1 MGRGVQRGLN
11 FNNHIGHIHNRVWPL
26 FFEILCTIYLI
37 ESIKKSVWAGLRN
50 DVLKIWAAEPV
61 KPEAAGSSPVAPAE
75 KSKGLQVVTVVP
87 FLLCLNFAQIIGQ
100 SPEFGFL
107 FLRILTLCRFEPKSI
122 LIPPCRL

>member
-61 KPEAAGSSPVAPAE
+61 KPEAAGSSPVAPANKSRGYDSIVAPFSFGGPE
-75 KSKGLQVVTVVP
+75 KGEKFFRDP
-87 FLLCLNFAQIIGQ
+87 IFLLHWPPSISALPNL
-100 SPEFGFL
+100 SP
-107 FLRILTLCRFEPKSI
+107 LT
-122 LIPPCRL
+122 RLSFP

>member
-1 MGRGVQRGLN
+1 MGRGGQRGLN

-61 KPEAAGSSPVAPAE
+61 KPEAAGSSPVNPASQI
-75 KSKGLQVVTVVP
+75 SKKKPLSSKLKAAFVVLEPQAAFHSTSS
-87 FLLCLNFAQIIGQ
+87 QI
-100 SPEFGFL
+100 S
-107 FLRILTLCRFEPKSI
+107 SV
-122 LIPPCRL
+122 